1 MNKNIISNVY
11 LFYYIIEKFIELLY
25 VAILEIYMSKE
36 NKTNEDISQLGNV
49 DQIREILFGS
59 QSRELKE
66 RFEQLDASI
75 KSMHDEMRKKI
86 EQTQND
92 FNTRIDSELDALSRK
107 MKNMLTQQQNEF
119 ADVRDSALKQEKRL
133 QGSMDIMEEEL
144 NTKREQLHKQQIDG
158 HAALRSDMDAL
169 KDEMIHTLNEKMAE
183 MNGVKLSRDDAAE
196 IFMEAAMTMKG
207 TQINQQLAL
216 AQEKK

>member
-1 MNKNIISNVY
+1 ME
-11 LFYYIIEKFIELLY
+11 LF
-25 VAILEIYMSKE
+25 MSKE
-36 NKTNEDISQLGNV
+36 NKTNDELSQLGNV

-75 KSMHDEMRKKI
+75 KSMHEEMRKKI

-92 FNTRIDSELDALSRK
+92 FNMRIDSELDALSRK

-133 QGSMDIMEEEL
+133 QGTMDIMEEEL
-144 NTKREQLHKQQIDG
+144 NTKREQLQKQQIEG
-158 HAALRSDMDAL
+158 HATLRSEMDSL
-169 KDEMIHTLNEKMAE
+169 KDEVINTLNGKIAE

-196 IFMEAAMTMKG
+196 ILMEAAMAMKG

-216 AQEKK
+216 TQEKK